1 MKNANK
7 IVFAFTAMF
16 LAVNSFAA
24 ARFAS
29 VGVKEGNIRK
39 CASTQCGVKF
49 KVWQYT
55 PLEMLS
61 VSKDKQWVEVRD
73 FEGYTGW
80 IHKDLLSETP
90 ALSAKVDAN
99 IRQSPSGSSDVVWVV
114 EKGYP
119 LKFLKKQGAWLQ
131 VSDGQGLKGWISA
144 SLTWGFLEYK
154 K

>member
-1 MKNANK
+1 MKKMNK
-7 IVFAFTAMF
+7 VVFAFVAMF
-16 LAVNSFAA
+16 FAANSFAA

-29 VGVKEGNIRK
+29 VTVKEGNIRK

-49 KVWQYT
+49 KVWKYT

-73 FEGYTGW
+73 FEGFTGW
-80 IHKDLLSETP
+80 IHKDLLGETP
-90 ALSAKVDAN
+90 GLSAKVDAN
-99 IRQSPSGSSDVVWVV
+99 IRQSPSGSADVVWVV

-119 LKFLKKQGAWLQ
+119 LKFLKKQGSWLK
-131 VSDGQGLKGWISA
+131 VTDGEGLTGWISA

>member
-1 MKNANK
+1 
-7 IVFAFTAMF
+7 
-16 LAVNSFAA
+16 
-24 ARFAS
+24 
-29 VGVKEGNIRK
+29 
-39 CASTQCGVKF
+39 
-49 KVWQYT
+49 
-55 PLEMLS
+55 MLS
-61 VSKDKQWVEVRD
+61 VSKDKQWVEVKD

-90 ALSAKVDAN
+90 GLSAKVDAN

-131 VSDGQGLKGWISA
+131 VSDGEGLKGWISA

>member
-1 MKNANK
+1 MKNINK
-7 IVFAFTAMF
+7 VIFAFVSMF

-24 ARFAS
+24 AKYAS
-29 VGVKEGNIRK
+29 VNVKEGNVRK
-39 CASTQCGVKF
+39 CASTQCAVKF
-49 KVWQYT
+49 KVWKYT

-61 VSKDKQWVEVRD
+61 VSKDKQWVEVKD
-73 FEGYTGW
+73 FEGFTGW

-90 ALSAKVDAN
+90 ALSVKVDAN
-99 IRQSPSGSSDVVWVV
+99 IRQSPSGSADVVWVV

-131 VSDGQGLKGWISA
+131 VTDDDGLKGWISA

>member
-1 MKNANK
+1 MKNMNK
-7 IVFAFTAMF
+7 VVFAFVAMF

-29 VGVKEGNIRK
+29 VSVKEGNVRK

-49 KVWQYT
+49 KVWKYT

-73 FEGYTGW
+73 FEGFTGW
-80 IHKDLLSETP
+80 IHKDLLCETP
-90 ALSAKVDAN
+90 GLSAKVDAN
-99 IRQSPSGSSDVVWVV
+99 IRQNPSGSADVVWVV

-119 LKFLKKQGAWLQ
+119 LKFVKKQGSWLK
-131 VSDGQGLKGWISA
+131 VTDGEGLTGWISA